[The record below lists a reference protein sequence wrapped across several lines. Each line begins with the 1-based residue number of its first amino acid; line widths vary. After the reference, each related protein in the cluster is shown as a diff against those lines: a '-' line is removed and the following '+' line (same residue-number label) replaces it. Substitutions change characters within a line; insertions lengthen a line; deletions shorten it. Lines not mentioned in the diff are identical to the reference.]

1 MVDFMIFANSTVNN
15 TKTYLGGI
23 AFTHNMSKSRQ
34 FHYSIRLSSFP
45 RNTNNSNKHL
55 NLLEDD
61 TNWFTQYMFPLY
73 QKIGPRSNNTCGGD
87 PG

>member
-15 TKTYLGGI
+15 TETYLGGI